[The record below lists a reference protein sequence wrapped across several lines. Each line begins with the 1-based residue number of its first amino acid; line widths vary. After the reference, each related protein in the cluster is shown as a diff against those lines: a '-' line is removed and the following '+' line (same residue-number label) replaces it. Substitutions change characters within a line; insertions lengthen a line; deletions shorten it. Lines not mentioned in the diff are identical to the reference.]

1 MLWPVTL
8 LGGALGFAV
17 ASIPGAILGALL
29 GQVVD
34 RRLALY
40 SWPQLRE
47 RLGGKPAMGQDELLF
62 TFLGRVAK
70 VNGRVDQS
78 HIEQARREMQR
89 LGLNTAATARAVDA
103 FNRGRDGKQS
113 LAPYLRALQRKRTA
127 AEGLLRAGWRMVWA
141 DHRAHPV
148 ECELMVDCGRSMGW
162 STAQV
167 HALSADYEPQQ
178 RQQRQP
184 PQQPLARRDDA
195 FDAAL
200 RLLGV
205 TPAAEPEQIKRAYR
219 RLLSKH
225 HPDKLEGAGA
235 TEDRVRE
242 ATERTR
248 RLHDAYALVRERLG
262 F

>member
-8 LGGALGFAV
+8 LGLLLGFAV
-17 ASIPGAILGALL
+17 ANIPGAILGALL

-34 RRLALY
+34 RRLELY

-47 RLGGKPAMGQDELLF
+47 RLGGKPAMEQDELLF
-62 TFLGRVAK
+62 TFLGRLAK

-78 HIEQARREMQR
+78 HIEQARLEMQR
-89 LGLNTAATARAVDA
+89 LGLNAAATARAIEA
-103 FNRGRDGKQS
+103 FNRGRDGKRS
-113 LAPYLRALQRKRTA
+113 LRPYLRALQRKPTA

-141 DHRAHPV
+141 DYRAHPV
-148 ECELMVDCGRSMGW
+148 ECEWLVDCGHCMGW

-178 RQQRQP
+178 RQ
-184 PQQPLARRDDA
+184 PLARRDEPYQ
-195 FDAAL
+195 AAL

-205 TPAAEPEQIKRAYR
+205 PAAAEPDQVKRAYR

-235 TEDRVRE
+235 SDGRVRE
-242 ATERTR
+242 ATEYTR
-248 RLHDAYALVRERLG
+248 RLHDAYALIREREG